1 MKNECIEVSNYIDEK
16 LCDIID
22 QPEEG
27 AVVKTS
33 AEEGFEGVDN
43 YRVDIKKLETDA
55 EDCDDVNV
63 DDCDRVVIGKL

>member
-1 MKNECIEVSNYIDEK
+1 MKNECIEVSNYIDDK
-16 LCDIID
+16 LCDIVD
-22 QPEEG
+22 QG
-27 AVVKTS
+27 VVVKTS

-55 EDCDDVNV
+55 EDCDNVKV